1 MESEI
6 PLCNFRNRQKY
17 YITKLKI
24 QENGG
29 DFIFKTKAYY
39 FHFNHFLWTLRCRF
53 EGKLVLGI
61 RKILSHALF
70 VYQFSVF
77 TTVSSL
83 HFNSVFKSSISIA
96 VVILQN
102 IRVYSF
108 HYHWN
113 HEKKNQ
119 KISMEIRYDF
129 VTLYSD
135 TFDSPKLDIKNNAI
149 YHSKLI
155 FGVFFSILIPYFK
168 TILLRILFLILNGTF
183 IIIDLFFTLILNKIH
198 IYLIR
203 TNLCIKRGWVNKL
216 TVRICSHFLIW
227 YVWLYTLSFRREKI

>member
-1 MESEI
+1 
-6 PLCNFRNRQKY
+6 
-17 YITKLKI
+17 
-24 QENGG
+24 
-29 DFIFKTKAYY
+29 
-39 FHFNHFLWTLRCRF
+39 
-53 EGKLVLGI
+53 
-61 RKILSHALF
+61 
-70 VYQFSVF
+70 
-77 TTVSSL
+77 
-83 HFNSVFKSSISIA
+83 
-96 VVILQN
+96 
-102 IRVYSF
+102 
-108 HYHWN
+108 
-113 HEKKNQ
+113 
-119 KISMEIRYDF
+119 MEIRYDF

-216 TVRICSHFLIW
+216 TVRICSHFLI
-227 YVWLYTLSFRREKI
+227 